1 MLKRILGLISLFLV
15 ILVVSACA
23 SQAIASTQVKAQVDG
38 DKVTVAASDVQN
50 SQNTRFPLLTPAGN
64 EYFMV
69 YKLGD
74 SVYARASVCPPCRST
89 SFTLKGET
97 LVCDRCGTVFNAKTG
112 AGIQGAC
119 VNYPKASVP
128 YTVADGKIAMNMSD
142 LATAYKNTL
151 EPGAP

>member
-15 ILVVSACA
+15 IIVVSACA
-23 SQAIASTQVKAQVDG
+23 SKGITSTLVKAQVDG
-38 DKVTVAASDVQN
+38 DKVTVAASEVQS
-50 SQNTRFPLLTPAGN
+50 SQNTRFALLTPAGN

-74 SVYARASVCPPCRST
+74 NLYTRASVCPPCRST

-112 AGIQGAC
+112 AGVKGAC
-119 VNYPKASVP
+119 VNYPKSSVP
-128 YTVADGKIAMNMSD
+128 YTIADGKIVMNMGE
-142 LATAYKNTL
+142 LATAYENTL